1 MAEHLGE
8 PPSTVQSWKLVGRI
22 PAAKQP
28 AVLAKARE
36 LGLPVAAEDI
46 IFPLG
51 RGQPNME
58 TDDGRVVICDVCERP
73 VGADTPAACTFIDC
87 PHARRSMNMGMAA

>member
-1 MAEHLGE
+1 MAELLGE

-28 AVLAKARE
+28 AVLRKARE
-36 LGLPVAAEDI
+36 LGLPVTAEDV

-51 RGQPNME
+51 REQPTNE
-58 TDDGRVVICDVCERP
+58 IDNSRVVICDVCERP
-73 VGADTPAACTFIDC
+73 IGGDIPAACTFIDC